1 MILVTD
7 YSSFQIHCLENP
19 QESLTGELEEENETL
34 DDDDNSISEDC
45 HDYAE
50 LSAEVELESPPSSV
64 GNEQELE
71 SRVESEEN
79 ETLEEIISEGPEP
92 DEELSEENI
101 EESSVGNEQE
111 LESLSEL
118 EYKPDPP
125 LLSEETET
133 LSSLLEQ
140 ESEEKETLEEIISE
154 GPVPD
159 EELSEENI
167 EMTSA
172 QSEVVAPTFY
182 EGFLIKLARKVFGRE
197 I

>member
-1 MILVTD
+1 ML
-7 YSSFQIHCLENP
+7 Y
-19 QESLTGELEEENETL
+19 
-34 DDDDNSISEDC
+34 DDDNSISEHC

-92 DEELSEENI
+92 DEELSE
-101 EESSVGNEQE
+101 G
-111 LESLSEL
+111 
-118 EYKPDPP
+118 
-125 LLSEETET
+125 
-133 LSSLLEQ
+133 
-140 ESEEKETLEEIISE
+140 
-154 GPVPD
+154 
-159 EELSEENI
+159 NI

-182 EGFLIKLARKVFGRE
+182 EGFLIKLAREVFGRE

>member
-1 MILVTD
+1 ML
-7 YSSFQIHCLENP
+7 Y
-19 QESLTGELEEENETL
+19 
-34 DDDDNSISEDC
+34 DDDSSISEDR

-140 ESEEKETLEEIISE
+140 ESEEKEEIISGGSE
-154 GPVPD
+154 PD

-182 EGFLIKLARKVFGRE
+182 EGFLIKLAREVFGRE